1 MHFWVLL
8 KNTRSQK
15 PRLNFFKKLVF
26 KLSLLI
32 QNCMFFFFFFVN
44 NFKHT
49 HNKTS
54 AVFILLTVSEKAS
67 VNNILFNC
75 YDLSSTVWVSD
86 NAIPEL
92 VSDFRSDCSD
102 SKEPVQDRKF
112 RRYLQVPGIHC
123 KFPDWTFVL
132 IQCNSW
138 VFSISILSFIWIYWD
153 CF

>member
-1 MHFWVLL
+1 MHSWVLL

-15 PRLNFFKKLVF
+15 PRLNFFLKSGF

-32 QNCMFFFFFFVN
+32 QNCMVFFFFLVN

-75 YDLSSTVWVSD
+75 YDLSSTVWVSTTLFLSLSQVSEV
-86 NAIPEL
+86 NAVISKSPRRTGSFADTCKCQVSTVSFLTEL
-92 VSDFRSDCSD
+92 LYS
-102 SKEPVQDRKF
+102 
-112 RRYLQVPGIHC
+112 
-123 KFPDWTFVL
+123 
-132 IQCNSW
+132 
-138 VFSISILSFIWIYWD
+138 
-153 CF
+153 